1 MLESDPTWR
10 KTYPATLYAF
20 CGPSVIYETISTC
33 ITEFMNLI
41 NDFVRVQNAAKGLS
55 KSKVLAAL
63 GFNLRVSYCSG
74 RASLP
79 SCCCNFL
86 SLLLAL
92 SLFFVNRLTLEAAP
106 V

>member
-10 KTYPATLYAF
+10 KTYPATLYVF

-41 NDFVRVQNAAKGLS
+41 NDFVRVQNASKGLS

-74 RASLP
+74 RVLCP
-79 SCCCNFL
+79 PTRLLLQL
-86 SLLLAL
+86 SLSL
-92 SLFFVNRLTLEAAP
+92 SLFSSSID
-106 V
+106 

>member
-1 MLESDPTWR
+1 MLKSDPTWR

-41 NDFVRVQNAAKGLS
+41 NDFGRVQNAAKGLS

-63 GFNLRVSYCSG
+63 GFNLRVSYCSR
-74 RASLP
+74 RASL
-79 SCCCNFL
+79 
-86 SLLLAL
+86 SLLVVATFSLSSSL
-92 SLFFVNRLTLEAAP
+92 SLFSSSID
-106 V
+106 